1 MRHTR
6 NRQCMKL
13 CKDKK
18 LAKRMFKGQKNYPI
32 KHMTGEFKLGKE
44 IDPTFKWHRELY
56 PWGHNYVEFEKEVP
70 VPPGR
75 IEKRAI
81 LRRAK

>member
-1 MRHTR
+1 MPAIKIEDVYNDNALVSSDR
-6 NRQCMKL
+6 L
-13 CKDKK
+13 DKS
-18 LAKRMFKGQKNYPI
+18 
-32 KHMTGEFKLGKE
+32 
-44 IDPTFKWHRELY
+44 FKWHRECY

-81 LRRAK
+81 LRRVK